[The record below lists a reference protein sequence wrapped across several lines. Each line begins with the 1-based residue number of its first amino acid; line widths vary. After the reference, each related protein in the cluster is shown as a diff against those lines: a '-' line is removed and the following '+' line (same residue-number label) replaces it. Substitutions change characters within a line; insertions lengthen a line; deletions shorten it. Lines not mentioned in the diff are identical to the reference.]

1 MMSFRKS
8 LFLTFATVLTLSQ
21 CGEDPYATFRVDF
34 STVPAAFDTT
44 QAQATYRED
53 GLIVYTFNPGSG
65 PNAITELDAVDLFY
79 TLRLAK
85 NGQIVESTYANG
97 NTRASQFRMNTVVR
111 GFREGLHG
119 KRDGAKVTL
128 IIPPLLAYYGSSSP
142 FREDTLRFDIEV
154 SRVLD

>member
-1 MMSFRKS
+1 MNARRT
-8 LFLTFATVLTLSQ
+8 LLLPIAILILLTQ

-44 QAQATYRED
+44 TAQAAYRED
-53 GLIVYTFNPGSG
+53 GLIVYTYAAGTG

-79 TLRLAK
+79 TLRLT
-85 NGQIVESTYANG
+85 NGRIIESTYANG
-97 NTRASQFRMNTVVR
+97 NTRANQLRMNTVVR

-128 IIPPLLAYYGSSSP
+128 IVPPLLAYYGTASP
-142 FREDTLRFDIEV
+142 YREDTLRFDIEI